1 MHDPLP
7 RRHSRQ
13 LGAVL
18 VDGVPVELAAVEVDV
33 DVARAQ
39 PGLALPGEADEPEEH
54 DDGEGQV
61 RLEEARGVVE
71 AALGRADGDIELFF
85 CVGEGQTLGVGSW
98 EKAGGDTYL
107 SNQHEHDQRQAE
119 VAAVDA
125 PDGLEGDL
133 VDRVAV
139 VGPGVAESDVR
150 EADAA
155 PGEERGQAGQGEQPV
170 EDLGTACVEV
180 DVC

>member
-39 PGLALPGEADEPEEH
+39 PRLALPGEADEPEEH
-54 DDGEGQV
+54 DDGEGEV

-85 CVGEGQTLGVGSW
+85 FCWQGS
-98 EKAGGDTYL
+98 ELLALRRKRGGDTYL
-107 SNQHEHDQRQAE
+107 SNQHEHDQRQAK
-119 VAAVDA
+119 VATVDT

-150 EADAA
+150 ETDAA

-170 EDLGTACVEV
+170 EDLRTAGIEV
-180 DVC
+180 DVR

>member
-1 MHDPLP
+1 MYDPLP
-7 RRHSRQ
+7 SRHRRQ
-13 LGAVL
+13 CGAVL
-18 VDGVPVELAAVEVDV
+18 VDGVPVELATVEVDV

-39 PGLALPGEADEPEEH
+39 PGLALPGETDEPEEH
-54 DDGEGQV
+54 DDGEGEV
-61 RLEEARGVVE
+61 RLEKARGVVV
-71 AALGRADGDIELFF
+71 AALGRADGDVELFLSWRGSDF
-85 CVGEGQTLGVGSW
+85 GLWGENGG
-98 EKAGGDTYL
+98 KGDTYL

-119 VAAVDA
+119 VAAVYTS
-125 PDGLEGDL
+125 DGLEGDL

-150 EADAA
+150 QADAA

-170 EDLGTACVEV
+170 EDFGAAGVQV